1 MKLVKKDLNE
11 IKAAEYNPRKKLKPG
26 DFEFENIKKSIEN
39 FGYVEPIVLNDDDTI
54 ISGHQRRNVML
65 YLGYKEADCI
75 VVSVGKAEEK
85 ALNIAL
91 NKITG
96 EWDFDKLKTLI
107 VDIKNLDLDIALTGF
122 SADEINEVVGDID
135 LSNEIEVVEDDFDV
149 DEVQDSGKCKKG
161 QVWKLGKHRLMCGDS
176 TKIEEVKKLMD
187 GEEADMLI
195 TDPPYG
201 VDYTGKTKESL
212 KIQNDTKSEEEFR
225 EFLKNAFFAAKENL
239 KTGATF
245 YIWFAASKNYE
256 FFGAC
261 KDNEMKIRQEL
272 IWAKNIATIGR
283 QDYHWQ
289 HEPCIYGWKDGAP
302 HNWYSDRKQTTLLN
316 FEKPLKNVEHPTMK
330 PIKLFDYQIKNSS
343 KKGEKVLDIFGG
355 SGTTIMACE
364 QNGRCGHCMEID
376 PHYCNVIIKR
386 WEDYTGEKAVLLDE

>member
-26 DFEFENIKKSIEN
+26 DIEFENIKKSIEN

-96 EWDFDKLKTLI
+96 EWDVDKLKTLI
-107 VDIKNLDLDIALTGF
+107 VDIENLDLDITLTGF
-122 SADEINEVVGDID
+122 SMEEINAAVGDID
-135 LSNEIEVVEDDFDV
+135 LSDEIEAVEDDFDI
-149 DEVQDSGKCKKG
+149 DKIQDSGKCEKG
-161 QVWKLGKHRLMCGDS
+161 QIWKLGRHRLMCDDA
-176 TKIEEVKKLMD
+176 TNEKKVEKLIKNKTVD
-187 GEEADMLI
+187 LVI

-201 VDYTGKTKESL
+201 INIVGDNGK
-212 KIQNDTKSEEEFR
+212 I
-225 EFLKNAFFAAKENL
+225 
-239 KTGATF
+239 GAP
-245 YIWFAASKNYE
+245 
-256 FFGAC
+256 G
-261 KDNEMKIRQEL
+261 L
-272 IWAKNIATIGR
+272 AKNGVYSKVIADDTTETARKACDILLKLCNKCVIWGGNYFVNFLPFSDGWLVWDKR
-283 QDYHWQ
+283 MDMRSNNFADGEMAWCSFHTPLRIYHQIWNGMIREGENEKRVHPTQ
-289 HEPCIYGWKDGAP
+289 
-302 HNWYSDRKQTTLLN
+302 
-316 FEKPLKNVEHPTMK
+316 KPLRMLGE
-330 PIKLFDYQIKNSS
+330 IISDFS
-343 KKGEKVLDIFGG
+343 KEGNMILDTFGG
-355 SGTTIMACE
+355 SGSILIACE
-364 QNGRCGHCMEID
+364 QLNRDCFVMELD

>member
-1 MKLVKKDLNE
+1 
-11 IKAAEYNPRKKLKPG
+11 
-26 DFEFENIKKSIEN
+26 
-39 FGYVEPIVLNDDDTI
+39 
-54 ISGHQRRNVML
+54 
-65 YLGYKEADCI
+65 
-75 VVSVGKAEEK
+75 
-85 ALNIAL
+85 
-91 NKITG
+91 
-96 EWDFDKLKTLI
+96 
-107 VDIKNLDLDIALTGF
+107 
-122 SADEINEVVGDID
+122 
-135 LSNEIEVVEDDFDV
+135 
-149 DEVQDSGKCKKG
+149 
-161 QVWKLGKHRLMCGDS
+161 
-176 TKIEEVKKLMD
+176 
-187 GEEADMLI
+187 
-195 TDPPYG
+195 
-201 VDYTGKTKESL
+201 
-212 KIQNDTKSEEEFR
+212 
-225 EFLKNAFFAAKENL
+225 
-239 KTGATF
+239 
-245 YIWFAASKNYE
+245 
-256 FFGAC
+256 
-261 KDNEMKIRQEL
+261 MKIRQEL